1 MRSSDWSSDVC
12 SSYLLV
18 ERADQAE
25 NLVGQGC
32 AHVVRPIMIES
43 CARECRDAAR
53 LASDCGGNTAAS
65 RRIRHFMSS
74 LWRVADGIITAGAPL
89 HGQRRTTF
97 IAPPDGAFL
106 SAAPGPSCTH
116 PPPHDPPPLPDGRSQ
131 GLPPG
136 GPAPFLLPA

>member
-25 NLVGQGC
+25 NLVAQGG

-53 LASDCGGNTAAS
+53 LASECGGNRAAS
-65 RRIRHFMSS
+65 CRIRHFMSS
-74 LWRVADGIITAGAPL
+74 LWPAADRINRAGAAW
-89 HGQRRTTF
+89 HGTLKTDL
-97 IAPPDGAFL
+97 IARQARHFL
-106 SAAPGPSCTH
+106 SAQRRPSGTH
-116 PPPHDPPPLPDGRSQ
+116 PPAPPH
-131 GLPPG
+131 
-136 GPAPFLLPA
+136 AH